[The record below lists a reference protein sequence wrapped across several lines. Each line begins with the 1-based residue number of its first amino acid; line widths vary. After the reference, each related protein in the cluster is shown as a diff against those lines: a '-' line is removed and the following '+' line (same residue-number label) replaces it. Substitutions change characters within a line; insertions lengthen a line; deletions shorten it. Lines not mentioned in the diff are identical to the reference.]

1 MGLQVLVGLA
11 QGAARLVGVGVAR
24 WSRWLQGSRVGRL
37 VMWALLGTLVVG
49 VLAGVVMARWTVG
62 WWTFA
67 EMGATLAVLV
77 ALMAGLWWDV
87 EDWDDE

>member
-1 MGLQVLVGLA
+1 
-11 QGAARLVGVGVAR
+11 
-24 WSRWLQGSRVGRL
+24 
-37 VMWALLGTLVVG
+37 MWALLGTLVVG